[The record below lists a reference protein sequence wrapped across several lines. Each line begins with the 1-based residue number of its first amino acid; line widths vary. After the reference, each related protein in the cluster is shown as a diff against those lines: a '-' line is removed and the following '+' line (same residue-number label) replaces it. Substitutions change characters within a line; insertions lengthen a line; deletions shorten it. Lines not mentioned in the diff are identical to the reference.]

1 MFLLAFTLGLH
12 TGTWGFV
19 FVCTVFLDSH
29 RWQAGLRERWRGL
42 LEQGAELV
50 LGPESDCYY

>member
-19 FVCTVFLDSH
+19 FVCTVLGLSPL
-29 RWQAGLRERWRGL
+29 AG
-42 LEQGAELV
+42 GAAGALAGAAGAGGGACAGAGV
-50 LGPESDCYY
+50 